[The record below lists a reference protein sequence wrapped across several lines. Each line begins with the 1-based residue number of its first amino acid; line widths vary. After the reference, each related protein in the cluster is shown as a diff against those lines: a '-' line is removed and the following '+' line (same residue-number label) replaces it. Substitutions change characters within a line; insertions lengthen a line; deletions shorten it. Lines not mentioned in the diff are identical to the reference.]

1 MGPNADLHIASAAI
15 LAVLF
20 LFAVFGYHTRHNKR
34 FGIFAA
40 FFATVAACVVL
51 GAVRS
56 IIASTTGIVDATV
69 AVRMATI
76 VLQGVASMLLLAY
89 TASLCRN
96 NEAFR
101 IERVVSGCIPL
112 VIATGAVVTAL
123 FTGATDAFVTPGAGV
138 GDPLYIAVHLCMA
151 FYPIMCIVCI
161 AVYRKMLSRLD
172 IVAVLSAS
180 IAVLACIAVEML
192 PGMLHPVSFGLT
204 IAVLAVFVMADNPF
218 EYVDSLTFAYDAAA
232 FRRYVIDLI
241 ARKRRFSVIVVALQH
256 VNMLNALLGS
266 AVADQ
271 AIRQCAQLSMRV
283 GRTRMVYRVRNNA
296 FAFVTFSRREC
307 ARVTSELTEQFSR
320 PQVIGSSSVDL
331 DVSVTCASN
340 LDAFNVAE
348 QVTQYIDFLID
359 RMQTGASIP
368 EDQHALVDEFS
379 RWREVRRY
387 LVHAVENNLVDTY
400 VQPIYSLKEGR
411 FTSFEVLSR
420 LVHPRL
426 GKVPADEFIEAA
438 ESEGL
443 IAALGRQQLESVCRF
458 ASEHAEDMAR
468 CGFES
473 IKVNLSPIELMGVG
487 FASNVIDT
495 MKRWNVDP
503 SLFQFEVTETAA
515 TRYGKDV
522 ESTIKALCDAGSKIC
537 MDDFGSGFANLDSL
551 LTLPFSVVK
560 IDKTLL
566 NNTEDDHAA
575 RMLYRSVVEMMKAQ
589 GVLTVAEG
597 VETAAQD
604 MLVRSLGMDEAQGF
618 FYARPMPI
626 SEILG
631 TIPVEGAG
639 NQEPC

>member
-15 LAVLF
+15 LVVLF
-20 LFAVFGYHTRHNKR
+20 LFAVFGYRTHHNRR
-34 FGIFAA
+34 FGIFVA
-40 FFATVAACVVL
+40 FFATVASCVVL
-51 GAVRS
+51 GAARS
-56 IIASTTGIVDATV
+56 IVASVTGILAATV
-69 AVRMATI
+69 VVRMATI
-76 VLQGVASMLLLAY
+76 VLQGVASMLMLAY

-96 NEAFR
+96 DEAFR
-101 IERVVSGCIPL
+101 IERVVTACIPL
-112 VIATGAVVTAL
+112 VIAAGAIITAF
-123 FTGATDAFVTPGAGV
+123 FTGATSAFVMPGAGF

-161 AVYRKMLSRLD
+161 AIYHKMLSRLD
-172 IVAVLSAS
+172 VVAVLCAS
-180 IAVLACIAVEML
+180 IALLACIAVELL

-232 FRRYVIDLI
+232 FRRYVID
-241 ARKRRFSVIVVALQH
+241 VALQH

-271 AIRQCAQLSMRV
+271 AFRQCAQLSMRV
-283 GRTRMVYRVRNNA
+283 GRTRQVYRVRNNA

-307 ARVTSELTEQFSR
+307 ARVTNELT
-320 PQVIGSSSVDL
+320 
-331 DVSVTCASN
+331 VSVTCASN
-340 LDAFNVAE
+340 LDVFNVAE

-359 RMQTGASIP
+359 RMQAGTAIP
-368 EDQHALVDEFS
+368 EDQHALVEEFS

-400 VQPIYSLKEGR
+400 VQPIYSLKAGR
-411 FTSFEVLSR
+411 FASFEVLSR

-458 ASEHAEDMAR
+458 ASKHAEELADR
-468 CGFES
+468 GFES
-473 IKVNLSPIELMGVG
+473 IKVNLSPIELMEVG

-503 SLFQFEVTETAA
+503 TLFQFEVTETAA

-522 ESTIKALCDAGSKIC
+522 ENTIKALCDAGSKIC

-566 NNTEDDHAA
+566 DNTEDDHAA
-575 RMLYRSVVEMMKAQ
+575 RMLYRSVVEMMKGQ

-604 MLVRSLGMDEAQGF
+604 ELVRSLGMDEAQGF
-618 FYARPMPI
+618 FYAKPMPI

-631 TIPVEGAG
+631 TIPVEGA
-639 NQEPC
+639 

>member
-15 LAVLF
+15 LVVLF
-20 LFAVFGYHTRHNKR
+20 LFAVFGYRTRHNRR
-34 FGIFAA
+34 FGIFVA

-51 GAVRS
+51 GAARS
-56 IIASTTGIVDATV
+56 IVASVTGILAATV
-69 AVRMATI
+69 VVRMATI
-76 VLQGVASMLLLAY
+76 VLQGVASMLMLAY

-96 NEAFR
+96 DEAFR
-101 IERVVSGCIPL
+101 IERVVTACIPL
-112 VIATGAVVTAL
+112 VIAAGAIITAF
-123 FTGATDAFVTPGAGV
+123 FTGATSAFVMPGAGF

-161 AVYRKMLSRLD
+161 AIYHKMLSRLD
-172 IVAVLSAS
+172 VVAVLCAS
-180 IAVLACIAVEML
+180 IALLACIAVELL

-241 ARKRRFSVIVVALQH
+241 TRKRRFSVIVVALQH

-283 GRTRMVYRVRNNA
+283 GRTRQVYRVRNNA

-307 ARVTSELTEQFSR
+307 ARVTNELTEQFSH

-359 RMQTGASIP
+359 RMQAGTAIP
-368 EDQHALVDEFS
+368 EDQHALVEEFS
-379 RWREVRRY
+379 RWHEVRRY

-400 VQPIYSLKEGR
+400 VQPIYSLKAGR
-411 FTSFEVLSR
+411 FASFEVLSR

-458 ASEHAEDMAR
+458 ASKHAEELADR
-468 CGFES
+468 GFES
-473 IKVNLSPIELMGVG
+473 IKVNLSPIELMEVG

-503 SLFQFEVTETAA
+503 TLFQFEVTETAA

-522 ESTIKALCDAGSKIC
+522 ENTIKALCDAGSKIC

-566 NNTEDDHAA
+566 DNTEDDHAA
-575 RMLYRSVVEMMKAQ
+575 RMLYLSVVEMMKGQ

-604 MLVRSLGMDEAQGF
+604 ELVRSLGMDEAQGF
-618 FYARPMPI
+618 FYAKPMPI

-631 TIPVEGAG
+631 TIPVEGA
-639 NQEPC
+639 